1 MNCSGTNAYRH
12 GTMKAWV
19 TSVTLVL
26 ADGSIIKTRH
36 RPRKSA
42 AGYDL
47 TSLIVGSEGTLA
59 LVTEA
64 VLRVTSAPEN
74 LHVAVATFP
83 STAAAVKTAVILIGS
98 GLPIDAIELI
108 DEPSM
113 GAINQSGLSSKH
125 WKEVPTLFL
134 KFSGS
139 AQTVESQLVIT
150 RGAAGKNQCESF
162 DVSSETDDIEVL
174 WGARK
179 VVGRSLNAL
188 KKDPSDL
195 FLHADAAVPISSL
208 AGMIEEAYKVIT
220 DAGLFCSNVGHVGDG
235 RSCKDCLRVFR
246 KGL

>member
-47 TSLIVGSEGTLA
+47 TSLIVGSEGTLG

-64 VLRVTSAPEN
+64 VLKVTSAPDN
-74 LHVAVATFP
+74 LHIAVARFP
-83 STAAAVKTAVILIGS
+83 TTDAAVKTAVFLIGS
-98 GLPIDAIELI
+98 GLPIDAIELV
-108 DEPSM
+108 DKPSM
-113 GAINQSGLSSKH
+113 GAINKSGLSSRQ
-125 WKEVPTLFL
+125 WKESPTLFL

-139 AQTVESQLVIT
+139 EQTVQSQMEIT
-150 RGAAGKNQCESF
+150 RGAARRNECESF
-162 DVSSETDDIEVL
+162 ETSSEKDDIAIL

-188 KKDPSDL
+188 KKDPTDL
-195 FLHADAAVPISSL
+195 FLHADAAVPISRL
-208 AGMIEEAYKVIT
+208 ASMIEEAYKAIT

-235 RSCKDCLRVFR
+235 RSFKAASF
-246 KGL
+246 

>member
-1 MNCSGTNAYRH
+1 M
-12 GTMKAWV
+12 
-19 TSVTLVL
+19 TLVL
-26 ADGSIIKTRH
+26 SDGAIIKTRH

-47 TSLIVGSEGTLA
+47 TSLIVGSEGTLG

-64 VLRVTSAPEN
+64 VLKVTSVPNN

-83 STAAAVKTAVILIGS
+83 STSAAVKTAVFLIGS

-113 GAINQSGLSSKH
+113 GAINESGLSSRK
-125 WKEVPTLFL
+125 WKESPTLFL

-139 AQTVESQLVIT
+139 EQTVQSQIET
-150 RGAAGKNQCESF
+150 TKGAAVRNQCDSF
-162 DVSSETDDIEVL
+162 EVSSEKGDIGIL

-179 VVGRSLNAL
+179 AVGRSLNAL
-188 KKDPSDL
+188 KKDPTDL
-195 FLHADAAVPISSL
+195 FLHADAAMPISCL
-208 AGMIEEAYKVIT
+208 ASMIEEAYKVIT

-235 RSCKDCLRVFR
+235 RSYKPALFLD
-246 KGL
+246 

>member
-26 ADGSIIKTRH
+26 ADGSIVKTRH

-47 TSLIVGSEGTLA
+47 TGLIVGSEGTLG

-64 VLRVTSAPEN
+64 VLKLTSAPEN
-74 LHVAVATFP
+74 LQVAVATFP
-83 STAAAVKTAVILIGS
+83 STDAAVKTAVFLIGS
-98 GLPIDAIELI
+98 GLPIDAIELV

-113 GAINQSGLSSKH
+113 GAINQSLLSSKQ
-125 WKEVPTLFL
+125 WKESPTLFL

-139 AQTVESQLVIT
+139 EQTVRSQVEIT
-150 RGAAGKNQCESF
+150 KAAARQNQCDSF
-162 DVSSETDDIEVL
+162 EVSADHTDIEVL

-188 KKDPSDL
+188 KKHPTDL
-195 FLHADAAVPISSL
+195 FLHADAAVPISRL
-208 AGMIEEAYKVIT
+208 AEMIRETYRTIT

-235 RSCKDCLRVFR
+235 GCCGLVPMVKDVN
-246 KGL
+246 